1 LAAAGAGPP
10 PGHLAA
16 AAVVWAQDER
26 VVINNDFGRDPVPSL
41 YKGRHHMNV
50 CKPASGFR
58 DPVDAVVAALN
69 SFP

>member
-1 LAAAGAGPP
+1 
-10 PGHLAA
+10 
-16 AAVVWAQDER
+16 VWAQDER